1 MTDTREK
8 GKKPVLKGYKYRI
21 EITGADIIDA
31 TQGNTEGPPCIT
43 NGSLSWRK
51 IESAEDHFQSWVKKQ
66 GTMTFAETIPSLIA
80 GKFVKRRS
88 WTFYNGVSIYEDRL
102 CYNEEP
108 YVLALDDLLAD
119 DWEVIE

>member
-1 MTDTREK
+1 MIK
-8 GKKPVLKGYKYRI
+8 SYKYQV
-21 EITGADIIDA
+21 EITDADVKNA
-31 TQGNTEGPPCIT
+31 TQGNTEGPPSIT

-88 WTFYNGVSIYEDRL
+88 WTFYNGISIYEDRL

-108 YVLALDDLLAD
+108 YVLTLDDLLAD